1 MVAKTTANKKREVDK
16 DMGKKEKPVVVNYDP
31 SSDVL
36 YVVTQEG
43 EEEEFIEVSPGVNIE
58 LDAEGRVIGVEI
70 LNASKALSG
79 VIEPLYH
86 KTQQVG

>member
-1 MVAKTTANKKREVDK
+1 MR
-16 DMGKKEKPVVVNYDP
+16 KKEKPVVVNYDP

-70 LNASKALSG
+70 LNASEALSG
-79 VIEPLYH
+79 IIEPLYH
-86 KTQQVG
+86 KRQQVG

>member
-1 MVAKTTANKKREVDK
+1 MR
-16 DMGKKEKPVVVNYDP
+16 KKEKPIVVHYDP

-70 LNASKALSG
+70 LNASEALSG
-79 VIEPLYH
+79 IIEPLYH
-86 KTQQVG
+86 KRQQVG

>member
-1 MVAKTTANKKREVDK
+1 
-16 DMGKKEKPVVVNYDP
+16 MGKKEKPVVVNYDP

-70 LNASKALSG
+70 LNASEALSG
-79 VIEPLYH
+79 IIEPLYH
-86 KTQQVG
+86 KRQQVG

>member
-1 MVAKTTANKKREVDK
+1 MR
-16 DMGKKEKPVVVNYDP
+16 KKEKPVVVNYDP

-36 YVVTQEG
+36 YVVTREG

-70 LNASKALSG
+70 LNASEALSG
-79 VIEPLYH
+79 IIEPLYH
-86 KTQQVG
+86 KRQQVG

>member
-16 DMGKKEKPVVVNYDP
+16 DMRKKEKPIVVNYDP

-70 LNASKALSG
+70 LNASETLSG
-79 VIEPLYH
+79 IIEPLYR
-86 KTQQVG
+86 KRQQVG

>member
-16 DMGKKEKPVVVNYDP
+16 DMRKKEKPVVVNYDP

-70 LNASKALSG
+70 LNASETLSG
-79 VIEPLYH
+79 IIETLYH
-86 KTQQVG
+86 KRQQVG